1 MKYKIFQP
9 LHFQHKKYD
18 IINLFFLI
26 IYLINILNYLKLSCN
41 NIAGKN
47 NKIMGY
53 FLCFTTRYTSIWI
66 LFCKFIKVIHTQI

>member
-41 NIAGKN
+41 KIAGKN
-47 NKIMGY
+47 K
-53 FLCFTTRYTSIWI
+53 
-66 LFCKFIKVIHTQI
+66 